1 MGEAVRTDITYIADD
16 RFSFTATVPAVIQQL
31 GYSSANAQL
40 LTIPIYVF
48 AMLMTIIFAF
58 WSDKVQQ
65 RSPFIM
71 AGYSIAAVGF
81 IGQLAIPHTRLPG
94 LTYGFLFPVAAG
106 LYCPFVHIV
115 SWTGKSPHPSNPPLP
130 NPSLTLHQ
138 LIKPTTSPPPPSAQS
153 AWASSSPSATWAA
166 SRARTST
173 SPAKPPNTL

>member
-1 MGEAVRTDITYIADD
+1 MIGSRCTTFGRLSRNTRSGVLGSCSGPILWESTGKACGTDTHYIADD
-16 RFSFTATVPAVIQQL
+16 RDSFTATVPAVIQQL

-71 AGYSIAAVGF
+71 AGYCIAAFGF

-115 SWTGKSPHPSNPPLP
+115 CWTGKFS
-130 NPSLTLHQ
+130 
-138 LIKPTTSPPPPSAQS
+138 SAT
-153 AWASSSPSATWAA
+153 ASSH
-166 SRARTST
+166 
-173 SPAKPPNTL
+173 LC

>member
-1 MGEAVRTDITYIADD
+1 MIRSRCITSGQHSKNTRFGVHGSCSGQTPWESTGKTLGTYINFITDTHD
-16 RFSFTATVPAVIQQL
+16 SFTATVPAVIQQL

-58 WSDKVQQ
+58 WSDRVQQ

-115 SWTGKSPHPSNPPLP
+115 SWTGKFPRFLHLPSPC
-130 NPSLTLHQ
+130 
-138 LIKPTTSPPPPSAQS
+138 
-153 AWASSSPSATWAA
+153 
-166 SRARTST
+166 
-173 SPAKPPNTL
+173 

>member
-1 MGEAVRTDITYIADD
+1 MITSLMVVY
-16 RFSFTATVPAVIQQL
+16 SFTATVPAVIRQL

-71 AGYSIAAVGF
+71 AGYCIAAAGF

-115 SWTGKSPHPSNPPLP
+115 CWTGEIPPFLYF
-130 NPSLTLHQ
+130 LT
-138 LIKPTTSPPPPSAQS
+138 P
-153 AWASSSPSATWAA
+153 
-166 SRARTST
+166 R
-173 SPAKPPNTL
+173 